1 MAAGWVSCG
10 LAAGVGRRALRC
22 LGNCPTPVSCPA
34 VLTSCPTGSAID
46 HHASAAAPP
55 PGAALPACRP
65 AAQTAAQETALR
77 ETATPELAP
86 RETAGCPV
94 ARFVTLA
101 RSSAPGWGGRGR
113 GGRRGGGALGE
124 HDGDHRRGQAAAR
137 RDPARHLGDAALATV
152 AVGQPGPLGVV
163 HRLSLRRASWK
174 ILGKARAARP
184 VSRWQPGTGGG
195 LVSTIPLR
203 RRRPPRPA
211 AHRVAKRSGGVSPPG
226 GWSPQGRLH
235 AVPIRS
241 AGWLPACVELGDRRR
256 TPRQFPRAD
265 SGPVPAAPAGS

>member
-101 RSSAPGWGGRGR
+101 RSSAPGWGRSWSRRSTRRRGLGRARRRSPPRPGCRSPRSRASPGRRGAGHGR
-113 GGRRGGGALGE
+113 GGPAGPVGSGSPPQPPPGVLENPREGPRCAPGEPVAARNWRRAGVDNPPSTSPPATASCSPG
-124 HDGDHRRGQAAAR
+124 GQAVWRGEPTGWLVTTGEAACGT
-137 RDPARHLGDAALATV
+137 DQVGGVAT
-152 AVGQPGPLGVV
+152 
-163 HRLSLRRASWK
+163 SLR
-174 ILGKARAARP
+174 
-184 VSRWQPGTGGG
+184 
-195 LVSTIPLR
+195 
-203 RRRPPRPA
+203 
-211 AHRVAKRSGGVSPPG
+211 
-226 GWSPQGRLH
+226 
-235 AVPIRS
+235 
-241 AGWLPACVELGDRRR
+241 
-256 TPRQFPRAD
+256 
-265 SGPVPAAPAGS
+265 